1 MRFNPHLQHIAPYEA
16 GKPIELVMREYGIA
30 RENIIKLA
38 SNENPYGTSPKVLEA
53 LKNNAY
59 TASLYPDDSYYE
71 LKEALAR
78 KFGVDSQNLIIGSG
92 SDQVI
97 EFCLHARA
105 GTSEE
110 FKILQAG
117 VTFAMY
123 EIYAKLFGAKI
134 LKTQSLAHDLD
145 EILEVQK
152 QENADIIFICAPN
165 NPLGECV
172 DFSALYAFLEQIPES
187 RLVVIDGA
195 YQEYARFKDA
205 QKGIDPADL
214 IKKFSNMIYL
224 GTFSK
229 AYGLGGMRVGY
240 GIGNVEMIKALH
252 KVRPPFNITT
262 LSLLA
267 AITAL
272 KDEEF
277 ITHSLSENFK
287 QMRVYEDFAKTHNIA
302 FIPSWTNFITF
313 VGDFYENLGVANES
327 STKFDSTKFCDFCLQ
342 KGVILRNLKSYNLN
356 AFRVT
361 IGTQAQ
367 NKRVLE
373 LFSDFLGLN
382 K

>member
-30 RENIIKLA
+30 RESIIKLA
-38 SNENPYGTSPKVLEA
+38 SNENPYGTSPKVLEV
-53 LKNNAY
+53 LKNNVH
-59 TASLYPDDSYYE
+59 TVSLYPDDSYYE

-78 KFGVDSQNLIIGSG
+78 KFSVDSQNLIIGSG

-97 EFCLHARA
+97 EFCLHART
-105 GTSEE
+105 GTSKE

-123 EIYAKLFGAKI
+123 EIYAKLFGAQI
-134 LKTQSLAHDLD
+134 LKTKSLAHDLD
-145 EILEVQK
+145 EILELQR

-172 DFSALYAFLEQIPES
+172 DTRALYAFLEQISES
-187 RLVVIDGA
+187 CLVVIDGA

-205 QKGIDPADL
+205 QKGIEPLEL
-214 IKKFSNMIYL
+214 IKKFSNVIYL

-267 AITAL
+267 AITTL
-272 KDEEF
+272 QDEEF
-277 ITHSLSENFK
+277 IAHSLSENFK
-287 QMRVYEDFAKTHNIA
+287 QMRVYEDFAKAHNIA

-313 VGDFYENLGVANES
+313 VGDFYENLDVTNE
-327 STKFDSTKFCDFCLQ
+327 TNIKFDSTKFCDFCLQ

-356 AFRVT
+356 AFRVS

-373 LFSDFLGLN
+373 LFGEFLGLN

>member
-1 MRFNPHLQHIAPYEA
+1 
-16 GKPIELVMREYGIA
+16 MREYGIA
-30 RENIIKLA
+30 RESIIKLA
-38 SNENPYGTSPKVLEA
+38 SNENPYGTSSKVLEA
-53 LKNNAY
+53 LKNNVYA
-59 TASLYPDDSYYE
+59 ASLYPDDSYYE

-78 KFGVDSQNLIIGSG
+78 KFGVDSQNIIIGSG

-105 GTSEE
+105 GTSER

-134 LKTQSLAHDLD
+134 LKTKSLAHDLD

-152 QENADIIFICAPN
+152 QENADIIFVCAPN

-172 DFSALYAFLEQIPES
+172 DTRALYAFLERISQPC
-187 RLVVIDGA
+187 LVVIDGA

-205 QKGIDPADL
+205 QKGIEPADL
-214 IKKFSNMIYL
+214 IKKFSNVIYL

-272 KDEEF
+272 QDEEF

-287 QMRVYEDFAKTHNIA
+287 QMRVYEDFARAHNIA

-313 VGDFYENLGVANES
+313 VGDFYENLDIANES
-327 STKFDSTKFCDFCLQ
+327 VVKFDSTKLCDFCLQ

-373 LFSDFLGLN
+373 LFGEFLGFD